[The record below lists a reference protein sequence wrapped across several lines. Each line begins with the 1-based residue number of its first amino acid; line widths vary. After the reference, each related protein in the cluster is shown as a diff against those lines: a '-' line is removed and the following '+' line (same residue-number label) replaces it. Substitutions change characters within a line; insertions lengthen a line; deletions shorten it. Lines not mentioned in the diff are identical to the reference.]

1 MKRKGFWGQVRKN
14 RTLLCMLLPAL
25 LYVVIF
31 SYIPMFGITIAFKDY
46 NYNGGILGSPWCGF
60 KNFEYLKIS
69 GKLWALTRN
78 TLLYNSIIWKLTKN
92 TILYNLAFIVFGI
105 IFEVGFA
112 VMLSEITKKTFKK
125 VTQAFMFLPYFISWV
140 VVSTIMLNI
149 FGQNGVLSNVLAHFG
164 IEDFSIYQ
172 QIRQWPVIM
181 VAIRIW
187 KQTGYG
193 TVVYLAAIAGL
204 SQEMFEAASI
214 DGASIWQKIRY
225 ITIPGLKPTIFIM
238 FLLSVGNI
246 FRGDFGMFYQLVGNN
261 QLLLETSDV
270 IDTFVYRSLITSPNI
285 GMSAAAGFYQSVL
298 CFVTIVSVNWLVK
311 KVDPDYT
318 LF

>member
-78 TLLYNSIIWKLTKN
+78 TL
-92 TILYNLAFIVFGI
+92 LYNLAFIVFGI

-214 DGASIWQKIRY
+214 DGASIWQRIRH
-225 ITIPGLKPTIFIM
+225 ITLPSINGLARTLLIM
-238 FLLSVGNI
+238 QVISVFQILYEPMVLKNGGPNNASISLMMLVYRFAFRDSDFSGAAALSVMI
-246 FRGDFGMFYQLVGNN
+246 C
-261 QLLLETSDV
+261 
-270 IDTFVYRSLITSPNI
+270 IILIILS
-285 GMSAAAGFYQSVL
+285 GLYMKVA
-298 CFVTIVSVNWLVK
+298 K
-311 KVDPDYT
+311 KKEEY
-318 LF
+318 

>member
-1 MKRKGFWGQVRKN
+1 MRRKGFWWQVRKN
-14 RTLLCMLLPAL
+14 RMLLCMLLPAL

-31 SYIPMFGITIAFKDY
+31 SYIPMFGIVIAFKDY
-46 NYNGGILGSPWCGF
+46 NYNGGILGSPWCGL
-60 KNFEYLKIS
+60 KNFEYLRIS
-69 GKLWALTRN
+69 GKLWTLTRN
-78 TLLYNSIIWKLTKN
+78 TL
-92 TILYNLAFIVFGI
+92 LYNLAFIVFGI

-125 VTQAFMFLPYFISWV
+125 ITQAFMFLPYFISWV

-149 FGQNGVLSNVLAHFG
+149 FGQNGVLSNILAHFG

-172 QIRQWPVIM
+172 QIKQWPIIM

-204 SQEMFEAASI
+204 NQEMFEAASI

-225 ITIPGLKPTIFIM
+225 ITIPSLRPTIFIM
-238 FLLSVGNI
+238 FLLAVGNI

-298 CFVTIVSVNWLVK
+298 CFITIVSVNWLVK

>member
-1 MKRKGFWGQVRKN
+1 MRKRTFWQQVQKN
-14 RTLLCMLLPAL
+14 RTLLYMLLPAL
-25 LYVVIF
+25 LYVIIF
-31 SYIPMFGITIAFKDY
+31 SYIPMFGITIAFKNY
-46 NYNGGILGSPWCGF
+46 NYNDGIMGSPWCGLQ
-60 KNFEYLKIS
+60 NFEYLKIS

-78 TLLYNSIIWKLTKN
+78 TLLYN
-92 TILYNLAFIVFGI
+92 LAFIVFGV

-112 VMLSEITKKTFKK
+112 IMLSEITKKTFKK
-125 VTQAFMFLPYFISWV
+125 VSQAFMFLPYFISWV
-140 VVSTIMLNI
+140 VVSTVMLNI
-149 FGQNGVLSNVLAHFG
+149 FGQNGVLNNILTYFG

-172 QIRQWPVIM
+172 QVKQWPVVM
-181 VAIRIW
+181 VGIRLW

-214 DGASIWQKIRY
+214 DGANIWQKIRY

-270 IDTFVYRSLITSPNI
+270 IDTFVYRSLITTPNI

-298 CFVTIVSVNWLVK
+298 CFVTIVSVNWLVRK
-311 KVDPDYT
+311 IDPDYT

>member
-46 NYNGGILGSPWCGF
+46 NYNGGILGRPWCGF

-78 TLLYNSIIWKLTKN
+78 TLLYN
-92 TILYNLAFIVFGI
+92 LAVIVFGI

>member
-1 MKRKGFWGQVRKN
+1 M
-14 RTLLCMLLPAL
+14 LLCMLLPAL

-31 SYIPMFGITIAFKDY
+31 SYIPMFGIVIAFKDY
-46 NYNGGILGSPWCGF
+46 NYNGGILGSPWCGL
-60 KNFEYLKIS
+60 KNFEYLRIS
-69 GKLWALTRN
+69 GKLWTLTRN
-78 TLLYNSIIWKLTKN
+78 TL
-92 TILYNLAFIVFGI
+92 LYNLAFIVFGI

-125 VTQAFMFLPYFISWV
+125 ITQAFMFLPYFISWV

-149 FGQNGVLSNVLAHFG
+149 FGQNGVLSNILAHFG

-172 QIRQWPVIM
+172 QIKQWPIIM

-193 TVVYLAAIAGL
+193 TVVYLAAIAGMN
-204 SQEMFEAASI
+204 QEMFEAASI

-225 ITIPGLKPTIFIM
+225 ITIPSLRPTIFIM
-238 FLLSVGNI
+238 FLLAVGNI

-298 CFVTIVSVNWLVK
+298 CFITIVSVNWLVK

>member
-1 MKRKGFWGQVRKN
+1 MIKRTFWQQVQKN
-14 RTLLCMLLPAL
+14 RTLLYMLLPAL
-25 LYVVIF
+25 LYVIIF
-31 SYIPMFGITIAFKDY
+31 SYIPMFGITIAFKNY
-46 NYNGGILGSPWCGF
+46 NYNDGIMGSPWCGLQ
-60 KNFEYLKIS
+60 NFEYLKIS

-78 TLLYNSIIWKLTKN
+78 TLLYNLS
-92 TILYNLAFIVFGI
+92 FSVFGV

-112 VMLSEITKKTFKK
+112 IMLSEITKKTFKK
-125 VTQAFMFLPYFISWV
+125 VSQAFMFLPYFISWV
-140 VVSTIMLNI
+140 VVSTVMLNI
-149 FGQNGVLSNVLAHFG
+149 FGQNGVLSNILTHFG

-172 QIRQWPVIM
+172 QVKQWPVVM
-181 VAIRIW
+181 VGIRLW

-214 DGASIWQKIRY
+214 DGANIWQKIRY

-270 IDTFVYRSLITSPNI
+270 IDTFVYRSLITTPNI

-298 CFVTIVSVNWLVK
+298 CFVTIVSVNWLVRK
-311 KVDPDYT
+311 IDPDYT

>member
-1 MKRKGFWGQVRKN
+1 MIKRTFWQQVQKN
-14 RTLLCMLLPAL
+14 RTLLYMLLPAL
-25 LYVVIF
+25 LYVIIF
-31 SYIPMFGITIAFKDY
+31 SYIPMFGITIAFKNY
-46 NYNGGILGSPWCGF
+46 NYNDGIMGSPWCGLQ
-60 KNFEYLKIS
+60 NFEYLKIS
-69 GKLWALTRN
+69 GKLLALTRN
-78 TLLYNSIIWKLTKN
+78 TLLYN
-92 TILYNLAFIVFGI
+92 LAFIVFGV

-112 VMLSEITKKTFKK
+112 IMLSEITKKTFKK
-125 VTQAFMFLPYFISWV
+125 VSQAFMFLPYFISWV
-140 VVSTIMLNI
+140 VVSTVMLNI
-149 FGQNGVLSNVLAHFG
+149 FGQNGVLSNILTHFG

-172 QIRQWPVIM
+172 QVKQWPVVM
-181 VAIRIW
+181 VGIRLW

-214 DGASIWQKIRY
+214 DGANIWQKIRY

-270 IDTFVYRSLITSPNI
+270 IDTFVYRSLITTPNI

-298 CFVTIVSVNWLVK
+298 CFVTIVSVNWLVRK
-311 KVDPDYT
+311 IDPDYT

>member
-78 TLLYNSIIWKLTKN
+78 TLLYN
-92 TILYNLAFIVFGI
+92 LAFIVFGI

-164 IEDFSIYQ
+164 IEDFSNYQ

-214 DGASIWQKIRY
+214 DGASIWQRIRY

>member
-78 TLLYNSIIWKLTKN
+78 TLLYN
-92 TILYNLAFIVFGI
+92 LAFIVFGI

-149 FGQNGVLSNVLAHFG
+149 LGQNGVLSNVLAHFG

-285 GMSAAAGFYQSVL
+285 GMSASAGFYKSVL

>member
-1 MKRKGFWGQVRKN
+1 MKRKGFWGQVQKN

-69 GKLWALTRN
+69 GKLWTLTRN
-78 TLLYNSIIWKLTKN
+78 TL
-92 TILYNLAFIVFGI
+92 LYNLAFIVFGI

>member
-78 TLLYNSIIWKLTKN
+78 TLLYN
-92 TILYNLAFIVFGI
+92 LALIVFGS

>member
-1 MKRKGFWGQVRKN
+1 MRKRTFWKQVRKN
-14 RTLLCMLLPAL
+14 KTLLYMLLPAL
-25 LYVVIF
+25 LYVIIF
-31 SYIPMFGITIAFKDY
+31 SYIPMFGVTIAFKNY
-46 NYNGGILGSPWCGF
+46 NYNDGIIGSPWCGLQ
-60 KNFEYLKIS
+60 NFEYLKIS

-78 TLLYNSIIWKLTKN
+78 TLLYN
-92 TILYNLAFIVFGI
+92 LAFIVFGV

-112 VMLSEITKKTFKK
+112 IMLSEITKKTFKK
-125 VTQAFMFLPYFISWV
+125 VSQAFMFLPYFISWV
-140 VVSTIMLNI
+140 VVSTVMLNI
-149 FGQNGVLSNVLAHFG
+149 FGQNGVLSNILTYFG

-172 QIRQWPVIM
+172 QVKQWPVVM
-181 VAIRIW
+181 VCIRLW

-225 ITIPGLKPTIFIM
+225 ITIPSLKPTIFIM

-270 IDTFVYRSLITSPNI
+270 IDTFVYRSLITTPNI

-298 CFVTIVSVNWLVK
+298 CFITIVSVNWMVK
-311 KVDPDYT
+311 KIDPDYT

>member
-78 TLLYNSIIWKLTKN
+78 TL
-92 TILYNLAFIVFGI
+92 LYNLAFIVFGI

-285 GMSAAAGFYQSVL
+285 GMSAAAGFYQSVV
-298 CFVTIVSVNWLVK
+298 CFVTIVSLNWLVK

>member
-78 TLLYNSIIWKLTKN
+78 TL
-92 TILYNLAFIVFGI
+92 LYNLAFIVFGI

-318 LF
+318 VF

>member
-1 MKRKGFWGQVRKN
+1 MRKRTFWQQVQKN
-14 RTLLCMLLPAL
+14 KTLLYMLLPAL
-25 LYVVIF
+25 LYVIIF
-31 SYIPMFGITIAFKDY
+31 SYIPMFGITIAFKNC
-46 NYNGGILGSPWCGF
+46 NYNDGIMGSPWCGLQ
-60 KNFEYLKIS
+60 NFEYLKIS

-78 TLLYNSIIWKLTKN
+78 TLLYN
-92 TILYNLAFIVFGI
+92 LAFIVFGV

-112 VMLSEITKKTFKK
+112 IMLSEITKKTFKK
-125 VTQAFMFLPYFISWV
+125 VSQAFMFLPYFISWV
-140 VVSTIMLNI
+140 VVSTVMLNI
-149 FGQNGVLSNVLAHFG
+149 FGQNGVLSNILTRFG

-172 QIRQWPVIM
+172 QVKQWPVVM
-181 VAIRIW
+181 VGIRLW

-214 DGASIWQKIRY
+214 DGANIWQKIRY

-270 IDTFVYRSLITSPNI
+270 IDTFVYRSLITTPNI

-298 CFVTIVSVNWLVK
+298 CFVTIVSVNWLVRK
-311 KVDPDYT
+311 IDPDYT

>member
-1 MKRKGFWGQVRKN
+1 MRKRTFWQQVQKN
-14 RTLLCMLLPAL
+14 KTLLYMLLPAL
-25 LYVVIF
+25 LYVIIF
-31 SYIPMFGITIAFKDY
+31 SYIPMFGITIAFKNY
-46 NYNGGILGSPWCGF
+46 NYNDGIMGSPWCGLQ
-60 KNFEYLKIS
+60 NFEYLKIS

-78 TLLYNSIIWKLTKN
+78 TLLYN
-92 TILYNLAFIVFGI
+92 LAFIVFGV

-112 VMLSEITKKTFKK
+112 IMLSEITKKTFKK
-125 VTQAFMFLPYFISWV
+125 VSQAFMFLPYFISWV
-140 VVSTIMLNI
+140 VVSTVMLNI
-149 FGQNGVLSNVLAHFG
+149 FGQNGVLSNILTHFG

-172 QIRQWPVIM
+172 QVKQWPVVM
-181 VAIRIW
+181 VGIRLW

-214 DGASIWQKIRY
+214 DGANIWQKIRY

-270 IDTFVYRSLITSPNI
+270 IDTFVYRSLITTPNI

-298 CFVTIVSVNWLVK
+298 CFVTIVSVNWLVRK
-311 KVDPDYT
+311 IDPDYT

>member
-78 TLLYNSIIWKLTKN
+78 TL
-92 TILYNLAFIVFGI
+92 LYNLAFIVFGI

-270 IDTFVYRSLITSPNI
+270 IDTFVYRSLITSSNI

>member
-14 RTLLCMLLPAL
+14 RMLLCMLLPAL

-31 SYIPMFGITIAFKDY
+31 SYIPMFGIVIAFKDY
-46 NYNGGILGSPWCGF
+46 NYNGGILGSPWCGL
-60 KNFEYLKIS
+60 KNFEYLRIS
-69 GKLWALTRN
+69 GKLWTLTRN
-78 TLLYNSIIWKLTKN
+78 TL
-92 TILYNLAFIVFGI
+92 LYNLAFIVFGI

-125 VTQAFMFLPYFISWV
+125 ITQAFMFLPYFISWV

-149 FGQNGVLSNVLAHFG
+149 FGQNGVLSNILAHFE

-172 QIRQWPVIM
+172 QIKQWPIIM

-204 SQEMFEAASI
+204 NQEMFEAASI

-225 ITIPGLKPTIFIM
+225 ITIPSLRPTIFIM
-238 FLLSVGNI
+238 FLLAVGNI

-298 CFVTIVSVNWLVK
+298 CFITIVSVNWLVK

>member
-14 RTLLCMLLPAL
+14 RLLLCMLLPAL

-31 SYIPMFGITIAFKDY
+31 SYIPMFGIVIAFKDY
-46 NYNGGILGSPWCGF
+46 NYNGGILGSPWCGL

-69 GKLWALTRN
+69 GKLWTLTRN
-78 TLLYNSIIWKLTKN
+78 TL
-92 TILYNLAFIVFGI
+92 LYNLAFIVFGI

-125 VTQAFMFLPYFISWV
+125 IAQAFMFLPYFISWV

-149 FGQNGVLSNVLAHFG
+149 FGQNGVLSNILAHFG

-172 QIRQWPVIM
+172 QIKQWPIIM

-204 SQEMFEAASI
+204 NQEMFEAASI

-225 ITIPGLKPTIFIM
+225 ITIPSLKPTIFIM
-238 FLLSVGNI
+238 FLLAVGNI

-298 CFVTIVSVNWLVK
+298 CFITIVSVNWLVK

>member
-1 MKRKGFWGQVRKN
+1 MIKRTFWQQVQKN
-14 RTLLCMLLPAL
+14 RTLLYMLLPAL
-25 LYVVIF
+25 LYVIIF
-31 SYIPMFGITIAFKDY
+31 SYIPMFGITIAFKNY
-46 NYNGGILGSPWCGF
+46 NYNDGIMGSPWCGLQ
-60 KNFEYLKIS
+60 NFEYLKIS

-78 TLLYNSIIWKLTKN
+78 TLLYN
-92 TILYNLAFIVFGI
+92 LAFIVFGV

-112 VMLSEITKKTFKK
+112 IMLSEITKKTFKK
-125 VTQAFMFLPYFISWV
+125 VSQAFMFLPYFISWV
-140 VVSTIMLNI
+140 VVSTVMLNI
-149 FGQNGVLSNVLAHFG
+149 FGQNGVLSNILTRFG

-172 QIRQWPVIM
+172 QVKQWPVVM
-181 VAIRIW
+181 VGIRLW

-214 DGASIWQKIRY
+214 DGANIWQKIRY

-270 IDTFVYRSLITSPNI
+270 IDTFVYRSLITTPNI

-298 CFVTIVSVNWLVK
+298 CFVTIVSVNWLVRK
-311 KVDPDYT
+311 IDPDYT